1 MLSAAPLP
9 SAPPPLTLVPPGTPP
24 AGATNV
30 YLSAAPKTVAPP
42 PAQTRTSTVPVVAGG
57 VNRTICVSLAETKL
71 VGSTAAAPNS
81 TLHAPIRPV
90 PLIVNSVPPAAE
102 PLTGLTPVMTG
113 IGHT

>member
-42 PAQTRTSTVPVVAGG
+42 PAQTRTPTVPVAAGG
-57 VNRTICVSLAETKL
+57 VNRTSCVSPAETTL
-71 VGSTAAAPNS
+71 VGATAPAPNS
-81 TLHAPIRPV
+81 ALHAPSRPR
-90 PLIVNSVPPAAE
+90 PLLPHMVPPARQTRDA
-102 PLTGLTPVMTG
+102 LTTG
-113 IGHT
+113 